1 MAATA
6 SLSFTSSGTS
16 GSATSVNMP
25 AHANDTVTLWGTGGG
40 ADPANDNGGSSGDQ
54 SGKFKIILAGQTIT
68 PSYAAAVA
76 GYPGLWL
83 INFTRTR
90 QRNTGLFTTVQ
101 VSTDGELSNA
111 VTVPI
116 AAAGQNA
123 CTDSFLTQAQLARLD
138 AGGDIVG
145 GGISVSKVTGTS
157 VTSILGQTITQ
168 TATTENVAGGFGR
181 YNAADYVGRYGRR
194 SMPPCF
200 AYDVTGNPSL
210 HANTGLPHTY
220 LNAGASLP
228 VAGSGISP
236 AAAMLPVSGP
246 VFTVYNLDLL
256 PGTLTA
262 GTYTVTG
269 NGGPEVGP

>member
-1 MAATA
+1 
-6 SLSFTSSGTS
+6 
-16 GSATSVNMP
+16 
-25 AHANDTVTLWGTGGG
+25 
-40 ADPANDNGGSSGDQ
+40 
-54 SGKFKIILAGQTIT
+54 
-68 PSYAAAVA
+68 
-76 GYPGLWL
+76 
-83 INFTRTR
+83 
-90 QRNTGLFTTVQ
+90 LFTTVQ

-181 YNAADYVGRYGRR
+181 YNAADYVGRYGQR